1 MKIRKYP
8 LMFSLLISLFSLAAQ
23 AAEQCITV
31 IASGGI
37 TRPYWAQVI
46 NGAYKAGEELGI
58 PLYVRGTVN
67 DKDLAAQKEIIET
80 SIEKKHCNAV
90 VIAPSDS
97 SLNEVVANLKQRDI
111 PTIYVDRDTGGDR
124 VAYVATDNYA
134 AGVLAA
140 EKMAQALGN
149 KGNVVLFR
157 LKQGVASTDA
167 REQGFIDKAKQMN
180 LKIVADPY
188 VGTRVGES
196 RNIIKDTLEQ
206 QVDVAGIFTPNDTT
220 TIGTI
225 LVRQTLNQH
234 NAALHIGFDKTQ
246 FIEDSLKKQ
255 ELHGYITQ
263 NPYDMGYQGVYMAFK
278 VLQGESVMDTNTEVN
293 YFE

>member
-1 MKIRKYP
+1 MKIRNLP
-8 LMFSLLISLFSLAAQ
+8 VMLSLLLSLAPVAVQ
-23 AAEQCITV
+23 AAENCIVV

-37 TRPYWAQVI
+37 TRPFWAQVI
-46 NGAYKAGEELGI
+46 NGAYKAGEELAI

-67 DKDLAAQKEIIET
+67 DKDSAAQKEIIET
-80 SIEKKHCNAV
+80 AIEKKHCNAV

-97 SLNEVVANLKQRDI
+97 SLNEVVANLKQRNI
-111 PTIYVDRDTGGDR
+111 PTIYVDRDTGGER

-140 EKMAQALGN
+140 EKMAQALSN

-167 REQGFIDKAKQMN
+167 REQGFIDKAQQMN

-234 NAALHIGFDKTQ
+234 KAALHIGFDKTQ
-246 FIEDSLKKQ
+246 FIEESLKKQ

-263 NPYDMGYQGVYMAFK
+263 NPYEMGYQGVYMAFK